1 MAGRRWTPEELDT
14 LHDLWGT
21 SSPRA
26 IARTLGRTLP
36 AVLVRASSEGLGRT
50 TPAGSLTLNEAMR
63 ALGMT
68 SHNTVKHWIAT
79 GLLTAGRNTLRGSK
93 RPDWTVTEPSLA
105 AFLRKHP
112 HLVDRD
118 DVDPAYRHYVPE
130 RWVTLVQAFRLGAA
144 FPVLLE
150 NAVKA
155 GLIPEARQRGEKGT
169 RWVIPMSVLPRLVE
183 GRRRFTSDVDHRR
196 LVMRYDQAARR
207 GVVAR
212 KKARLTA
219 EARAVSRGGISGRV
233 AA

>member
-1 MAGRRWTPEELDT
+1 MAGRRWTPEELDR

-21 SSPRA
+21 TSPRT
-26 IARTLGRTLP
+26 IARELGRTVP
-36 AVLVRASSEGLGRT
+36 AILVRGSQEGLGRT

-63 ALGMT
+63 ALGMS
-68 SHNTVKHWIAT
+68 SHPTMRRWIAD
-79 GLLTAGRNTLRGSK
+79 GLLSASRHTLRGAR
-93 RPDWTVTEPSLA
+93 RPDWIVTEPALA

-118 DVDPAYRHYVPE
+118 EVDPAYRQYVPE

-150 NAVKA
+150 NGVKA

-169 RWVIPMSVLPRLVE
+169 RWVIPASILPRLIE
-183 GRRRFTSDVDHRR
+183 GRRTMTSDPEHRR
-196 LVMRYDQAARR
+196 LVVAYDRAART
-207 GVVAR
+207 GNVAR
-212 KKARLTA
+212 RKARLTA
-219 EARAVSRGGISGRV
+219 TARATSRGGISGGR

>member
-1 MAGRRWTPEELDT
+1 MAGRRWTDAELEQ

-21 SSPRA
+21 SHPRT

-36 AVLVRASSEGLGRT
+36 AILVRASLEGLGRT

-63 ALGMT
+63 AIGCT
-68 SHNTVKHWIAT
+68 SHNTVKHWMAQ
-79 GLLTAGRNTLRGSK
+79 GWLVGSRHTLRGAK
-93 RPDWTVTEPSLA
+93 RPDWIITEQHLA
-105 AFLRKHP
+105 DFLRKHP

-118 DVDPAYRHYVPE
+118 DVDPAYRQFVPE

-155 GLIPEARQRGEKGT
+155 GTIPEARQRGEKGT
-169 RWVIPMSVLPRLVE
+169 RWVIPVSILPRLTE
-183 GRRRFTSDVDHRR
+183 GRRRFTGDLEHRR
-196 LVMRYDQAARR
+196 LVLAYDRAQRT
-207 GVVAR
+207 GTVAR

-219 EARAVSRGGISGRV
+219 HARAAARGGLSGRV